1 MSRCVHGHCFTMAF
15 ISPDAAQ
22 WPLLEHVVDM
32 QKFTWSADIFL
43 HLQSRPVDMCLNN
56 GTDCGLPAATAFC
69 KYLGFD
75 GAVAGTVAQAPA
87 TTATRALT
95 GTVMVRFRC
104 VCRSGFIYSREGKVV
119 GRIP

>member
-1 MSRCVHGHCFTMAF
+1 MWCLDNEGC
-15 ISPDAAQ
+15 
-22 WPLLEHVVDM
+22 
-32 QKFTWSADIFL
+32 ADSSL

-75 GAVAGTVAQAPA
+75 GAIAGTIAQEPA

-95 GTVMVRFRC
+95 GTARADPDVYWRRRTP
-104 VCRSGFIYSREGKVV
+104 VCID
-119 GRIP
+119 